1 MNTIRLKIMIFF
13 VGCISFMILNSV
25 MYWWNIVSFR
35 SRLTVMEE
43 FNELLSDILE
53 IRRYEKN
60 YFFYPEPGSL
70 KEVLAYIERTES
82 TMDALH
88 GGIVEIA
95 GDWEYDEFK
104 KGLSQYKADLSI
116 LDNGGQVEPSE
127 VRRLGTTLVGFAQN
141 LLNLKKVRIRRALIR
156 IQYVPLATMVGF
168 GVLVVFLF
176 MWQARKVLE
185 WIAYVQNMAEGVAK
199 GDYEVIRQGRRDD
212 GVSKLLRESFT
223 KMADEIEERQ
233 NQLIESRKLV
243 SIGTLTSGIAHELNN
258 PLNNVSLTADTLLE
272 EFGELSEAEA
282 KEMLEDIINE
292 TSRASAVVR
301 NLLDFSREGGRLM
314 RRLSVADLINRTLK
328 LAGNQLMVDR
338 VRVNQDIP
346 GDLPDIL
353 GDLHYLEQVFINLF
367 INAAQAME
375 GGGAISVTARPDPEG
390 FVRIDVADTGCGM
403 SSEMLERIFDPFYT
417 TKSVGKGTG
426 LGLSIVYGIIKK
438 HEGYVEV
445 QSETGKGPTFSV
457 HLPTMPEEDGAH
469 GRDAGGSH

>member
-1 MNTIRLKIMIFF
+1 
-13 VGCISFMILNSV
+13 
-25 MYWWNIVSFR
+25 
-35 SRLTVMEE
+35 
-43 FNELLSDILE
+43 
-53 IRRYEKN
+53 
-60 YFFYPEPGSL
+60 
-70 KEVLAYIERTES
+70 
-82 TMDALH
+82 
-88 GGIVEIA
+88 
-95 GDWEYDEFK
+95 
-104 KGLSQYKADLSI
+104 
-116 LDNGGQVEPSE
+116 
-127 VRRLGTTLVGFAQN
+127 
-141 LLNLKKVRIRRALIR
+141 
-156 IQYVPLATMVGF
+156 
-168 GVLVVFLF
+168 
-176 MWQARKVLE
+176 
-185 WIAYVQNMAEGVAK
+185 MAEGVAK

-445 QSETGKGPTFSV
+445 QSEMGKGTTFSV